1 MFHLHG
7 LGTAPSVTK
16 AAEWL
21 RKSASAGSLQ
31 AKSVLIFLL
40 TAQGLPVHDDAIRA
54 VLDDLLRASY
64 RLNNRR
70 LSQSLC
76 ELRPEAYRASLED
89 ARTRWLDLLDSGAQ
103 HEIVTGTSS
112 EGQELKV
119 LIVGKRDANGIEEGL
134 PLQLWLSVLQQAVLF
149 QSLQQVRDVLQTGT
163 DVNETRISG
172 HTALWLAL

>member
-1 MFHLHG
+1 MQESLSDLEHLALEGREEYQPFASYESAMFHLHG

-40 TAQGLPVHDDAIRA
+40 TAHGLPVHDDAISA
-54 VLDDLLRASY
+54 DLDDLLEASP

-76 ELRPEAYRASLED
+76 ELRPEAYRTSLEG
-89 ARTRWLDLLDSGAQ
+89 ARARWLDLLDSIVQ

-119 LIVGKRDANGIEEGL
+119 LVVGERDANGVQEGL
-134 PLQLWLSVLQQAVLF
+134 PLHL
-149 QSLQQVRDVLQTGT
+149 
-163 DVNETRISG
+163 
-172 HTALWLAL
+172 